1 MGMYTGLRG
10 KIKLKPEYAVKI
22 KQEMDSEEYFCW
34 ENILPEG
41 NKYHSYSRNSFIP
54 FGAVCYIDWKEEPVE
69 LKDGVLSFTC
79 SLKNYDDT
87 IEVFLKEC
95 LPLIAD
101 SWNLEELYE
110 EDITSTKHI
119 KTEGEAT

>member
-22 KQEMDSEEYFCW
+22 KQEMGSEEYFCW

-54 FGAVCYIDWKEEPVE
+54 FGMQQLWWENEPVE
-69 LKDGVLSFTC
+69 LKDGILSFTC

-110 EDITSTKHI
+110 EDTIPTKHI
-119 KTEGEAT
+119 KTEGEAE